1 MVESVQE
8 LRKICYVKRDD
19 PRLKEFT
26 MEIYSYYSYYILKL
40 LLYTSITANQTSV
53 IGAILGAIAGLF
65 FLLPNPSWF
74 IPAFILLHL
83 WRIFDY
89 CDGSIARYRKTTS
102 GLGSFFDW
110 LEARIPPH
118 IVFPCIGLGLYFQTT
133 NIIWIIL
140 GSIATAGWFFIYVF
154 GHIKKI
160 LYMVK
165 EMDEKL
171 KRRIRKN
178 KSKLVL
184 NTISFLENILKNR
197 KIDSS
202 YKKDM
207 YREVKNSIWQDVVF
221 YSGPSYMPIIMSMG
235 IITSII
241 LGYNLMGVILLYY
254 ALVYSFLWLSGM
266 ILFKKGK

>member
-1 MVESVQE
+1 
-8 LRKICYVKRDD
+8 
-19 PRLKEFT
+19 
-26 MEIYSYYSYYILKL
+26 
-40 LLYTSITANQTSV
+40 
-53 IGAILGAIAGLF
+53 
-65 FLLPNPSWF
+65 
-74 IPAFILLHL
+74 
-83 WRIFDY
+83 
-89 CDGSIARYRKTTS
+89 
-102 GLGSFFDW
+102 
-110 LEARIPPH
+110 
-118 IVFPCIGLGLYFQTT
+118 
-133 NIIWIIL
+133 
-140 GSIATAGWFFIYVF
+140 
-154 GHIKKI
+154 
-160 LYMVK
+160 MVK